1 MSSKGRLS
9 ASVDAALLRAA
20 SASSEHQA
28 KNLSQWVTEAL
39 RLKLDHDRRLE
50 ALSDFVHAFEA
61 EHGEITTSEIEQATR
76 AVRARAV
83 AVRGRAALGRRKRRG

>member
-1 MSSKGRLS
+1 MSGKGRLS
-9 ASVDAALLRAA
+9 ASVDAELLRAA
-20 SASSEHQA
+20 SASSEHQS

-61 EHGEITTSEIEQATR
+61 EHGEITTSEVEQATR